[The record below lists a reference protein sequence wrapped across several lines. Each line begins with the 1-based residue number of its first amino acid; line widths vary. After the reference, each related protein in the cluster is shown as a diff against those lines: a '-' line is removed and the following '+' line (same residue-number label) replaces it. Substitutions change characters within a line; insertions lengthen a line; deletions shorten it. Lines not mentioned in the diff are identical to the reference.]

1 VEKRGILSPASG
13 RPVDGVIVPTFASE
27 KIAESSYMSVAL
39 KIVDQILGV
48 DPPIRREL
56 RLASERTTLRELIKR
71 RIDEEVAELNA
82 GCEAVRPL
90 VTPTEQERRL
100 NKKRPSKVDAG
111 KQLAAAVEAF
121 ERTRIVVI
129 VDGKQMTELDRPIT
143 VSPDTEVRF
152 LKLVPLVGG

>member
-1 VEKRGILSPASG
+1 MASP
-13 RPVDGVIVPTFASE
+13 RPNKG
-27 KIAESSYMSVAL
+27 SSHLSVAL

-71 RIDEEVAELNA
+71 RIDEEVADLNA
-82 GCEAVRPL
+82 GRDDVRPL
-90 VTPTEQERRL
+90 VTPTKQESRL
-100 NKKRPSKVDAG
+100 NKPKPSRPDVDAE